1 MRLRRPRWPT
11 RPPGKRG
18 EILLLLGAL
27 MLLLG
32 ASDVLIPTRVDGL
45 LYLLI
50 PAPVRLAVWLGS
62 GIVAIFYAWMPR
74 HRSDAVGF
82 LALYLM
88 LGIRCVSYLVAWVDY
103 ASDGRGGYAYGWLAA
118 GIYAA
123 FMGVIGVCA
132 SWRENPRGD
141 VGEAA
146 R

>member
-1 MRLRRPRWPT
+1 MRPRRPRWPT

-27 MLLLG
+27 MILLG
-32 ASDVLIPTRVDGL
+32 VSDLLIPPRVDGL

-50 PAPVRLAVWLGS
+50 PTPVRLVLWVGS
-62 GIVAIFYAWMPR
+62 GLVAIIYAWMPR
-74 HRSDAVGF
+74 NRVDAPGF

-88 LGIRCVSYLVAWVDY
+88 LGIRCVSYLLTWVDY
-103 ASDGRGGYAYGWLAA
+103 AADGKGGYSYGWVIAA
-118 GIYAA
+118 VYAA
-123 FMGVIGVCA
+123 FMGIIGVCA

-141 VGEAA
+141 VGEAG